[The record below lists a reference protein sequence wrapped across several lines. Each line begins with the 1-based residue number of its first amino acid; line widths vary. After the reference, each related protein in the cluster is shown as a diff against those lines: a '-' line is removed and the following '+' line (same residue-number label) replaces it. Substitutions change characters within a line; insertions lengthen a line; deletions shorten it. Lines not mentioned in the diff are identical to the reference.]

1 MSGFPAVRPRRLRQN
16 PTLRRMVAE
25 TRLDP
30 TSFVL
35 PLFVVPGRDVRNPI
49 KSMPGHAQLSVDQ
62 LLPVVKEAAS
72 AGVGGVIF
80 FGIPAFKDEQ
90 GSGAWDPAGPVP
102 DAIRAVKD
110 QVDDITVWADVCLC
124 EYTSHGHCGVLSGEA
139 VDNDAT
145 LPLLAQ
151 AAVAY
156 AAAGADV
163 IAPSD
168 MMDGR
173 VAAIRTAL
181 DSAGHNQLAMC
192 SYSAKYASAYYGPF
206 RDAVESAPAFGDR
219 RTHQMDPPNIREAL
233 IEIAQ
238 DLAEG
243 ADMVMVK
250 PAGPYLDVISAV
262 RAAVDVPVAAYQVSG
277 EFSMIEAA
285 AANGW
290 VDGDRVMLESL
301 TGITRAGASIILT
314 YFAVRAARA
323 LEASRALPRCR
334 PSGLYPRAGSDAP
347 ST

>member
-1 MSGFPAVRPRRLRQN
+1 MSGFPTVRPRRLRQS

-25 TRLDP
+25 TRLHP
-30 TSFVL
+30 ASFVL
-35 PLFVVPGRDVRNPI
+35 PLFVVPGRDVHKPI
-49 KSMPGHAQLSVDQ
+49 GSMPGHAQLSVDEVM
-62 LLPVVKEAAS
+62 PVVKEAS
-72 AGVGGVIF
+72 SVGVGGVIL
-80 FGIPAFKDEQ
+80 FGIPASKDEQ

-102 DAIRAVKD
+102 ETIRAIKD
-110 QVDDITVWADVCLC
+110 QVDDMTVWADVCLC
-124 EYTSHGHCGVLSGEA
+124 EYTSHGHCGVLSGET

-151 AAVAY
+151 AAVVY
-156 AAAGADV
+156 ADAGADV

-173 VAAIRTAL
+173 VAAIRTVL
-181 DSAGHNQLAMC
+181 DAAGHRELALC

-206 RDAVESAPAFGDR
+206 REAAESAPAFGDR
-219 RTHQMDPPNIREAL
+219 RTHQMDPPNVREAL
-233 IEIAQ
+233 VEVAQ

-262 RAAVDVPVAAYQVSG
+262 RDSVDVPVVAYQVSG

-290 VDGDRVMLESL
+290 IDGDRVMLESL
-301 TGITRAGASIILT
+301 IGITRAGASIVLT
-314 YFAVRAARA
+314 YFATRAARA
-323 LEASRALPRCR
+323 LEAL
-334 PSGLYPRAGSDAP
+334 
-347 ST
+347 